1 MREYL
6 VTLLLAAALCY
17 VVTPFVRS
25 LAIKVGAV
33 AQIRT
38 RDIHTTPTP
47 RWGGLAMWI
56 AMALTFAMVNH
67 LSLVG
72 KSFGRESLGIF
83 LAATLLVAIGLVDD
97 RFELDA
103 LTKLAGQALAA
114 GILLIFGIQ
123 VLWLPINGVITL
135 PPSIGQLVTVMIV
148 LVTINAVNF
157 IDGLDGLAAG
167 IGAISGAA
175 FFAFAYLLA
184 VIYGFSRAGAP
195 SLITAVIIGVCIGF
209 LPHNVHPAKIF
220 MGDSGSMFL
229 GLLLAAS
236 AITLTGQIDPN
247 AISAE
252 KLGPTLLPLM
262 LPLAVLAIP
271 LIDLFSA
278 IFRRLR
284 AGQSPFSSDKEHMHH
299 RILRAGNSHLRTTLI
314 MYLWTATIA
323 FPVVVSAFAQLWVA
337 AIVAGAMLAFTLYYS
352 KSGVGVSA
360 KATKSRRTT
369 SNGST
374 RSHIYRRHYRHWNIW
389 ICQRTSRFKW
399 STPCSSCCLD
409 LFFGSYPRLKD
420 FT

>member
-17 VVTPFVRS
+17 VVTPFVRTWA
-25 LAIKVGAV
+25 LKFGAV

-56 AMALTFAMVNH
+56 SMALTFAMVSH

-72 KSFGRESLGIF
+72 KSFGREALGIF

-114 GILLIFGIQ
+114 GILLLFGIQ

-135 PPSIGQLVTVMIV
+135 PPSIGQLVTVLIV
-148 LVTINAVNF
+148 LITINAVNF

-167 IGAISGAA
+167 IVAISGAA

-184 VIYGFSRAGAP
+184 VVYGFSRAGAP

-209 LPHNVHPAKIF
+209 LPHNAHPAKIF

-262 LPLAVLAIP
+262 LPFAVLAIP

-299 RILRAGNSHLRTTLI
+299 RILRAGNSHLRTTII

-352 KSGVGVSA
+352 KSGVRENVPA
-360 KATKSRRTT
+360 K
-369 SNGST
+369 
-374 RSHIYRRHYRHWNIW
+374 
-389 ICQRTSRFKW
+389 
-399 STPCSSCCLD
+399 
-409 LFFGSYPRLKD
+409 
-420 FT
+420 

>member
-17 VVTPFVRS
+17 LVTPFVRS
-25 LAIKVGAV
+25 WAIKFGAV
-33 AQIRT
+33 AEIRT

-83 LAATLLVAIGLVDD
+83 LAATLLVLIGLVDD

-114 GILLIFGIQ
+114 GILLLFGIQ

-167 IGAISGAA
+167 IVAISGAA

-184 VIYGFSRAGAP
+184 VMYGFSRAGAP
-195 SLITAVIIGVCIGF
+195 SLITAVIIGVCVGF
-209 LPHNVHPAKIF
+209 LPHNAHPAKIF

-262 LPLAVLAIP
+262 LPFAVLAIP

-278 IFRRLR
+278 IIRRLR

-299 RILRAGNSHLRTTLI
+299 RILRAGNTYLRTTLI

-323 FPVVVSAFAQLWVA
+323 FPVVVSAFEPLWVA
-337 AIVAGAMLAFTLYYS
+337 AIVAGAMLAFTMYYS
-352 KSGVGVSA
+352 KSGVRASVTT
-360 KATKSRRTT
+360 TK
-369 SNGST
+369 
-374 RSHIYRRHYRHWNIW
+374 
-389 ICQRTSRFKW
+389 
-399 STPCSSCCLD
+399 
-409 LFFGSYPRLKD
+409 
-420 FT
+420 

>member
-17 VVTPFVRS
+17 VVTPFVR
-25 LAIKVGAV
+25 LWALKFGAV
-33 AQIRT
+33 AHIRT

-56 AMALTFAMVNH
+56 SMALTFAMVNH
-67 LSLVG
+67 FSLVG

-83 LAATLLVAIGLVDD
+83 LAATLLLVIGLIDD
-97 RFELDA
+97 RYELDA
-103 LTKLAGQALAA
+103 LTKLAGQALAS
-114 GILLIFGIQ
+114 GILLLFGIQ
-123 VLWLPINGVITL
+123 ILWIPINGVITL
-135 PPSIGQLVTVMIV
+135 PPSIGQLATVVIV

-167 IGAISGAA
+167 IVAISGAA

-184 VIYGFSRAGAP
+184 VVYGFNRAGSP
-195 SLITAVIIGVCIGF
+195 SLITAVIIGVCVGF

-252 KLGPTLLPLM
+252 KLGPTLLPLA
-262 LPLAVLAIP
+262 LPFAVLAIP
-271 LIDLFSA
+271 LFDLFSA

-284 AGQSPFSSDKEHMHH
+284 AGQSPFSSDKEHLHH
-299 RILRAGNSHLRTTLI
+299 RILRAGNSHLRTATIL
-314 MYLWTATIA
+314 YLWTATIA
-323 FPVVVSAFAQLWVA
+323 LPVVVSAFEPLWIA
-337 AIVAGAMLAFTLYYS
+337 AIVAGLMLGFTTYFS
-352 KSGVGVSA
+352 K
-360 KATKSRRTT
+360 K
-369 SNGST
+369 GSKT
-374 RSHIYRRHYRHWNIW
+374 LERAS
-389 ICQRTSRFKW
+389 K
-399 STPCSSCCLD
+399 
-409 LFFGSYPRLKD
+409 
-420 FT
+420 

>member
-167 IGAISGAA
+167 IVAISGAA

-195 SLITAVIIGVCIGF
+195 SLITAVIIGICIGF

-284 AGQSPFSSDKEHMHH
+284 AGQSPFSSDKEHIHH
-299 RILRAGNSHLRTTLI
+299 RILRAGNTHLRTTLI

-360 KATKSRRTT
+360 KATK
-369 SNGST
+369 
-374 RSHIYRRHYRHWNIW
+374 
-389 ICQRTSRFKW
+389 
-399 STPCSSCCLD
+399 
-409 LFFGSYPRLKD
+409 
-420 FT
+420 

>member
-17 VVTPFVRS
+17 VVTPFVRT
-25 LAIKVGAV
+25 LAIKFGAV
-33 AQIRT
+33 AKIRL

-56 AMALTFAMVNH
+56 AMALTLAMVNH

-83 LAATLLVAIGLVDD
+83 LAATLLVLMGLIDD
-97 RFELDA
+97 RIELDA

-114 GILLIFGIQ
+114 GVLLIFGIQ

-135 PPSIGQLVTVMIV
+135 PPSIGQLATVLIV

-167 IGAISGAA
+167 VVAISGAA

-184 VIYGFSRAGAP
+184 VIYGFNRAGAP
-195 SLITAVIIGVCIGF
+195 SLITAVIIGLCIGF
-209 LPHNVHPAKIF
+209 LPHNAYPAKIF
-220 MGDSGSMFL
+220 MGDSGSMLL

-252 KLGPTLLPLM
+252 KLGPTLLPLA
-262 LPLAVLAIP
+262 LPFAVLAIP
-271 LIDLFSA
+271 LIDLFSS
-278 IFRRLR
+278 IIRRLR
-284 AGQSPFSSDKEHMHH
+284 AGQSPFSADKEHLHH
-299 RILRAGNSHLRTTLI
+299 RIMRAGNTQMRTAAIL
-314 MYLWTATIA
+314 YLWTATIA
-323 FPVVVSAFAQLWVA
+323 FPVVVSAFAPLWA
-337 AIVAGAMLAFTLYYS
+337 SAITAGAMLAFTIFYS
-352 KSGVGVSA
+352 RNGVAVYDKA
-360 KATKSRRTT
+360 K
-369 SNGST
+369 
-374 RSHIYRRHYRHWNIW
+374 
-389 ICQRTSRFKW
+389 
-399 STPCSSCCLD
+399 
-409 LFFGSYPRLKD
+409 
-420 FT
+420 

>member
-167 IGAISGAA
+167 IVAISGAA

-299 RILRAGNSHLRTTLI
+299 RILRAGNTHLRTTLI

-360 KATKSRRTT
+360 KATK
-369 SNGST
+369 
-374 RSHIYRRHYRHWNIW
+374 
-389 ICQRTSRFKW
+389 
-399 STPCSSCCLD
+399 
-409 LFFGSYPRLKD
+409 
-420 FT
+420 